1 MTSTTGASSDGPATA
16 TTQIPAVKR
25 ATVTPEP
32 IEIDDLRA
40 AVTDA
45 SMGAVVTFEGVV
57 RNHDDDRGVT
67 WLSYSGHPL
76 AEDALRAAAESVC
89 ADFPD
94 VTVAVAHRVGHLDIG
109 GLALGCAVASAHRAN
124 AFLACAALVD
134 RVKETVPIW
143 KEQGFADGGT
153 EWVQSIG

>member
-1 MTSTTGASSDGPATA
+1 MTPPGENSGNDSATA
-16 TTQIPAVKR
+16 VKV
-25 ATVTPEP
+25 ATVTTEP
-32 IEIDDLRA
+32 IDLDMLRS

-45 SMGAVVTFEGVV
+45 TMGAVVTFEGVV

-76 AEDALRAAAESVC
+76 AENALRAAAATVC
-89 ADFPD
+89 RDFPD
-94 VTVAVAHRVGHLDIG
+94 VVVAVAHRVGRLDIG
-109 GLALGCAVASAHRAN
+109 GLALGCAVASAHRAH

-143 KEQGFADGGT
+143 KEQGFDDGGT
-153 EWVQSIG
+153 EWVQAIG

>member
-1 MTSTTGASSDGPATA
+1 MTPSSENDSTGRTA
-16 TTQIPAVKR
+16 DAVKV
-25 ATVTPEP
+25 ATVTADP
-32 IEIDDLRA
+32 IDLDLLRK

-45 SMGAVVTFEGVV
+45 TMGAVVTFEGVV

-76 AEDALRAAAESVC
+76 AEEALLAAAETVC
-89 ADFPD
+89 RDFPD
-94 VTVAVAHRVGHLDIG
+94 VVVAVAHRIGRLDIG
-109 GLALGCAVASAHRAN
+109 GLALGCAVASAHRAS

-143 KEQGFADGGT
+143 KEQGFDDGGT

>member
-1 MTSTTGASSDGPATA
+1 MTPSSENDSTGRAAD
-16 TTQIPAVKR
+16 AVKV
-25 ATVTPEP
+25 ATVTADP
-32 IEIDDLRA
+32 IDLDLLRK

-45 SMGAVVTFEGVV
+45 TMGAVVTFEGVV

-76 AEDALRAAAESVC
+76 AEEALLAAAETVC
-89 ADFPD
+89 RDFPD
-94 VTVAVAHRVGHLDIG
+94 VVVAVAHRIGRLDIG
-109 GLALGCAVASAHRAN
+109 GLALGCAVASAHRAS

-143 KEQGFADGGT
+143 KEQGFDDGGT
-153 EWVQSIG
+153 EWVQAIG